1 VGKLTLPFLLLT
13 SLVCVGCEESE
24 PAPGYAATAMSRPR
38 MLEHHPRPYQPPY
51 HEQPALPVRRR
62 DPFAQEA
69 KDLDDDDPLF
79 LLGMALVVGLA
90 SVATGVKR
98 SLRVAR
104 HAATMVIVSLLLG
117 LICALILAIALPL
130 VATSLLT
137 TLLLKASARAD
148 DYSSRCYWMAKDILN
163 LLHPFLAP
171 PANLL
176 LLIPRTAFDLSRNL
190 LFRMLYP
197 F

>member
-13 SLVCVGCEESE
+13 SLVCVGCEENE
-24 PAPGYAATAMSRPR
+24 PAPGYAAATMSRPR
-38 MLEHHPRPYQPPY
+38 MLEHHPRPYQLPF

-62 DPFAQEA
+62 DPFAQET
-69 KDLDDDDPLF
+69 KDLDDEDPLF

-98 SLRVAR
+98 VLRGAR
-104 HAATMVIVSLLLG
+104 HAVTMVIVSLLLG
-117 LICALILAIALPL
+117 LICVLILAIALPL

-137 TLLLKASARAD
+137 TFLLKASACAD
-148 DYSSRCYWMAKDILN
+148 DYSSRCYWTAKDVLN